1 MCLCIFCVCT
11 IFISSL
17 PPLFF
22 RSWFI
27 DKKSL
32 QNWFYSYK
40 KNHNFFYFPPPNR
53 KCIHP
58 YSTDTFPVFFSDATL
73 LMRFFLCVYYF
84 CRNTNALPHWIS
96 FFVSVAYLDMIHN
109 EGGYVI
115 LLGNSWKSLLIAA
128 TITKTE
134 YEAEMQSK
142 IRGQRQFVIHILM
155 CHAKYTLKGLAASF
169 SITNSS

>member
-1 MCLCIFCVCT
+1 MYPSILHRQH
-11 IFISSL
+11 SL
-17 PPLFF
+17 YFF
-22 RSWFI
+22 F
-27 DKKSL
+27 
-32 QNWFYSYK
+32 
-40 KNHNFFYFPPPNR
+40 
-53 KCIHP
+53 
-58 YSTDTFPVFFSDATL
+58 DAASCY
-73 LMRFFLCVYYF
+73 FLCSVYYF

-155 CHAKYTLKGLAASF
+155 CHAKYTLKGLTASF
-169 SITNSS
+169 SIRNPSLNESNFIYQIYSLVESFMSFRRTP

>member
-1 MCLCIFCVCT
+1 MYFLCMYNFYFFSPTPVFHIMIHLIKNHFKL
-11 IFISSL
+11 I
-17 PPLFF
+17 LFV
-22 RSWFI
+22 
-27 DKKSL
+27 
-32 QNWFYSYK
+32 Q

-115 LLGNSWKSLLIAA
+115 LLGNSWKSLLIAV

>member
-1 MCLCIFCVCT
+1 MLEAKIFYGFYLLLMCLCIFVYVQFLFLLSHPC
-11 IFISSL
+11 FSDHDSL
-17 PPLFF
+17 IKNHFKLILFV
-22 RSWFI
+22 
-27 DKKSL
+27 
-32 QNWFYSYK
+32 Q

-115 LLGNSWKSLLIAA
+115 LLGNSWKSLLPLLLPRRN
-128 TITKTE
+128 TRRKC
-134 YEAEMQSK
+134 SL
-142 IRGQRQFVIHILM
+142 R
-155 CHAKYTLKGLAASF
+155 
-169 SITNSS
+169 